1 MLTIMMYFS
10 SPPPFFL
17 TLSQWIH
24 ILSSLLRHLP
34 WPLWYS
40 LLMTL
45 PVEKT
50 ETIRKDSPQKTW
62 HHINLPVDISVQILS
77 HLLLPIYYC
86 EWTVLY
92 GQGQPIHPCSRSH
105 LLSSLFSAHGFHFF
119 FFFFLSLEHL
129 ATTTQKLHLCGVPKC
144 SDFSALK
151 APVYLIF
158 HSSRSETLTWE
169 LSTPFFQFPKTWLV
183 KSCLLL
189 CKIPTNILSIQLL
202 NGLLYNFSP
211 LYIELSHPY
220 LFR

>member
-1 MLTIMMYFS
+1 MINLQCLKCWQLWCIFLVHPHSS
-10 SPPPFFL
+10 SPCL
-17 TLSQWIH
+17 WVH

-86 EWTVLY
+86 EWTVLH

-105 LLSSLFSAHGFHFF
+105 LLSSLFSAHGFLFF
-119 FFFFLSLEHL
+119 FSYH
-129 ATTTQKLHLCGVPKC
+129 
-144 SDFSALK
+144 
-151 APVYLIF
+151 
-158 HSSRSETLTWE
+158 
-169 LSTPFFQFPKTWLV
+169 
-183 KSCLLL
+183 
-189 CKIPTNILSIQLL
+189 LSI
-202 NGLLYNFSP
+202 
-211 LYIELSHPY
+211 
-220 LFR
+220 

>member
-1 MLTIMMYFS
+1 MISLQCLKCWQTIMMYFS

-17 TLSQWIH
+17 TLSQWVH

-45 PVEKT
+45 PIEKT

-105 LLSSLFSAHGFHFF
+105 LLSSLSFQLMAFI
-119 FFFFLSLEHL
+119 FFLITGASSNNNTKT
-129 ATTTQKLHLCGVPKC
+129 AFVWGPK
-144 SDFSALK
+144 
-151 APVYLIF
+151 V
-158 HSSRSETLTWE
+158 
-169 LSTPFFQFPKTWLV
+169 
-183 KSCLLL
+183 
-189 CKIPTNILSIQLL
+189 
-202 NGLLYNFSP
+202 
-211 LYIELSHPY
+211 
-220 LFR
+220 